1 MSRNSQFSCTVLSM
15 NSLASTLF
23 LETLKIL
30 GCQCRKTKL
39 FFHQFKTTVRLL
51 MKFLKPIDIAKNKIL
66 RIIYRLFLLGM
77 LQILLIHRS
86 FYEFG
91 KYLELFENI
100 YKKKLWISFKENAL
114 LYQNRYIID
123 CETSI
128 TFFITLQAALQRCSY
143 KKVFWKYA
151 ANLQETPLPK
161 CNFNKFALQL
171 YWNHS
176 SACCIFSEHFS

>member
-1 MSRNSQFSCTVLSM
+1 M

-30 GCQCRKTKL
+30 GCQCRETKL

-51 MKFLKPIDIAKNKIL
+51 MKFLKPIDIAQKQNFKNH
-66 RIIYRLFLLGM
+66 LLVIFVGDASN
-77 LQILLIHRS
+77 LLIHRP

-91 KYLELFENI
+91 KYLELFGNI

-128 TFFITLQAALQRCSY
+128 TFFITLEAALQRCSY

-151 ANLQETPLPK
+151 ANLQETPFRSVISINLL
-161 CNFNKFALQL
+161 CNFIEITVRHAAYFQNT
-171 YWNHS
+171 
-176 SACCIFSEHFS
+176 FS